1 MDSSTLLRTLAS
13 FDFWDITFF
22 FSSSSAKAV
31 LLVTFAEK
39 QGWSEVTLTWFVL
52 R

>member
-13 FDFWDITFF
+13 FDFWDITPPPP
-22 FSSSSAKAV
+22 SLAKAV

-39 QGWSEVTLTWFVL
+39 QGWSEVALTWFVL